1 MARGKA
7 SCEMEPTSLEELE
20 SCKHKGKT
28 PEVTRVGGLLLLWS
42 VICNAS
48 LKKYEIQVF
57 RYSIGI
63 IESKQKSRYARVLV
77 HLMYKTPQSSVML
90 EHIKMNFLN

>member
-1 MARGKA
+1 MGTGAALVLSQILIPTITANLSGIARQTRGKGEKPPVRW
-7 SCEMEPTSLEELE
+7 SRRHLLE

-48 LKKYEIQVF
+48 LKI
-57 RYSIGI
+57 
-63 IESKQKSRYARVLV
+63 
-77 HLMYKTPQSSVML
+77 
-90 EHIKMNFLN
+90 